1 MGPSPRQRGDLHC
14 LKDKSSFRIRS
25 KLSIDPRVWED
36 VPNIQPNPNFLDFII
51 IINTSTSKESWNKD
65 RYNEVREG
73 RKEESVVWVA
83 IEGVSMARLYHPLIS
98 TFLFSF
104 FGETRKKI
112 SSCCKSK
119 KKGKK
124 NLCEKS

>member
-73 RKEESVVWVA
+73 RKEESVV
-83 IEGVSMARLYHPLIS
+83 
-98 TFLFSF
+98 
-104 FGETRKKI
+104 
-112 SSCCKSK
+112 
-119 KKGKK
+119 
-124 NLCEKS
+124 